1 MSNVLTKAVNKV
13 GGFIVEKSPTILLVL
28 GIGGCISATVIA
40 VKETPKAVKL
50 LEERK
55 KELEVEKLDVK
66 EVVKTTWK
74 LYLPVVVTGGLAVAC
89 VIASHGINE
98 KRRAA
103 LATAYTIA
111 ETSMLEYRDRVK
123 KEIGEQKE
131 FEIQDQVN
139 EKIEEKFSDILDYR
153 EKPKVFSPMVWIR
166 EPITGQEFYSSENL
180 VDKIIIE
187 LNERM
192 IDGIDYISVN
202 EYLDALGLNQSEVF
216 GEYEWHVLNS
226 GTIKIRFPQ
235 HYLKR
240 EDGTPVAEMK
250 LYSFPRPPI
259 KYGD

>member
-89 VIASHGINE
+89 VIASHGISE
-98 KRRAA
+98 RRKAA

-139 EKIEEKFSDILDYR
+139 EKIEEKFGDILDDQ
-153 EKPKVFSPMVWIR
+153 KPRIISPMTWIK
-166 EPITGQEFYSSENL
+166 EPCTGQEFYNSEAN
-180 VDKIIIE
+180 VREIIND
-187 LNERM
+187 LNESM
-192 IDGIDYISVN
+192 VNGDNYITVN
-202 EYLDALGLNQSEVF
+202 DYLDALGLNESETF
-216 GEYEWHVLNS
+216 GDWEWHIFNS
-226 GTIKIRFPQ
+226 GQIRVHFPD
-235 HYLKR
+235 YVKNN
-240 EDGTPVAEMK
+240 DGSPLLLMK
-250 LYSFPRPPI
+250 LRSFPRPPI